1 VSLLLVAFWTAAAF
15 VFVTV
20 ALTVAVRIS
29 SSVARRRLRR
39 YRDVIGDHLFGYVVD
54 ARDDPPPPPDG
65 RFQQRVLRRDLVALM
80 PSVKG
85 EAAERVADLFVSCGL
100 DDAARHDLTARDSLT
115 RIRAAEALGV
125 MQVASAKPWLVEQL
139 SHHDPLLRLAC
150 ARALADLGA
159 VDALPTIMPAL
170 VEGDAQP
177 GDIEEVLLAFGPG
190 GVPFLRQLLATG
202 SQSERRLAVVTLGH
216 IGSHLALGDLRA
228 SLTDEDDE
236 LVASAAR
243 ALGELGDSS
252 MTDSLVELLGSARP
266 WFVRVA
272 AASALGALEAPAAA
286 PALVRALNAEEWD
299 LRNAAARSLVSLGE
313 NGLQA
318 VVAATD
324 AISDQGFAHFAGL
337 LDVAGRLDAIVG
349 SAAEGDHDRDRFV
362 RHASDVGVC
371 ARLEDLAAGSHE
383 VNRYAAGVLAAAGAM
398 D

>member
-1 VSLLLVAFWTAAAF
+1 LV
-15 VFVTV
+15 
-20 ALTVAVRIS
+20 
-29 SSVARRRLRR
+29 
-39 YRDVIGDHLFGYVVD
+39 
-54 ARDDPPPPPDG
+54 
-65 RFQQRVLRRDLVALM
+65 

-125 MQVASAKPWLVEQL
+125 MQVMSAKPWLVEQL

-228 SLTDEDDE
+228 SLTDADDE

-362 RHASDVGVC
+362 RHASDVGVH